1 MFGGCKR
8 PIHSAPAGSACE
20 GFFFRGHWYQALLN
34 QAYGGAGSLW
44 PALNPPLLLVF
55 CGLFSFFFCSD
66 QPFCYY
72 DWKSWRPFFFEP
84 TRLQI
89 KSQKKRGFLN
99 FGPPFTTQKK
109 PGFFPKDRLERAT
122 KS

>member
-44 PALNPPLLLVF
+44 PALNPPFCLFFVVF
-55 CGLFSFFFCSD
+55 FPFFFARTNLSVITTGKVGGLFSSNRRVC
-66 QPFCYY
+66 
-72 DWKSWRPFFFEP
+72 K
-84 TRLQI
+84 
-89 KSQKKRGFLN
+89 
-99 FGPPFTTQKK
+99 
-109 PGFFPKDRLERAT
+109 
-122 KS
+122 